1 MPPNRNFVLK
11 VLVLTVE
18 EGRFDG
24 FPNATLSLRSEFPK
38 VFCGLFPDLSFC
50 RPQSQNVVGGFF
62 LELDQDEL
70 GEFVLE
76 LDQDELGEFVLE
88 LDQNELG
95 EYFLELDPNELG
107 ELLLEFDPNELGE
120 FVLELDPNELEEG
133 FFENRKRKPLAICI

>member
-1 MPPNRNFVLK
+1 MMSPKNVSRGKGYQKVTTGNKGEGVVKNLKKEMASFMNAPEQEFFFK

-76 LDQDELGEFVLE
+76 LD
-88 LDQNELG
+88 
-95 EYFLELDPNELG
+95 
-107 ELLLEFDPNELGE
+107 
-120 FVLELDPNELEEG
+120 PNELEEG